1 MFLANFEKI
10 ESMREFAEYLNS
22 TQIGANA
29 LLEYLAL
36 KGYVRTELGQPESA
50 VLTEKAEELKKAI
63 LQAEEEAEK
72 TIYQGFSEEE
82 IQQQRENRLRRME
95 NMRAQLE
102 R

>member
-1 MFLANFEKI
+1 M
-10 ESMREFAEYLNS
+10 
-22 TQIGANA
+22 
-29 LLEYLAL
+29 

-50 VLTEKAEELKKAI
+50 VLTEKAEELKKAV

-72 TIYQGFSEEE
+72 TIYQGFSEEDM
-82 IQQQRENRLRRME
+82 QQQRENRLRRME